1 MVVQNHYLRG
11 SKMVVPITPSDTGS
25 EHTYLLEYCAAA
37 TKTGREG
44 SVAPWKGPRES
55 SIDLYRLCKEG

>member
-1 MVVQNHYLRG
+1 
-11 SKMVVPITPSDTGS
+11 MVVPITPSDTGS